1 MYKLLNASFFRLKK
15 NKIFYFI
22 IVVSIVMALFVLYSR
37 YTDEL
42 KDIQYGFP
50 LTDLKTTDRLLID
63 NLVIIGFL
71 MSLFTSLFV
80 GTEYS
85 DGVIRNKLIAG
96 HSRISV
102 YIANFIM
109 SVVVGI
115 IVEVIYLLIVSSIGI
130 PMFGGIQIPIS
141 DFLYVLLDSFM
152 IIVFYAGIFTFI
164 SLICSNITTSTVICL
179 LLTLAMMIMAIL
191 QTPGDEIL
199 NIFPTGQVIQI
210 SWLSYKEEAN
220 IQLLW
225 VYSLGITFVI
235 NTIGIYL
242 FNRKELK

>member
-1 MYKLLNASFFRLKK
+1 MTRLLKANFFRLVK
-15 NKIFYFI
+15 NKIFWGIVIITILIASFI
-22 IVVSIVMALFVLYSR
+22 LFNTILNQQGE
-37 YTDEL
+37 TKE
-42 KDIQYGFP
+42 G
-50 LTDLKTTDRLLID
+50 ID
-63 NLVIIGFL
+63 NILVMYIHFIGIFIAI
-71 MSLFTSLFV
+71 FTSLFV

-115 IVEVIYLLIVSSIGI
+115 IVEVIYLLIVASIGI

-164 SLICSNITTSTVICL
+164 SLICSNITISTVICL

-210 SWLSYKEEAN
+210 SWLAYREEAN

-225 VYSLGITFVI
+225 VYSLGITFII
-235 NTIGIYL
+235 NSIGIYL
-242 FNRKELK
+242 FNRKELKEEEFL

>member
-50 LTDLKTTDRLLID
+50 LTDLKTTDRLLVD

-102 YIANFIM
+102 YIDNFIM

-115 IVEVIYLLIVSSIGI
+115 IVEVIYLLIVASIGI

>member
-22 IVVSIVMALFVLYSR
+22 IVVSIVMALFVLHSR

-115 IVEVIYLLIVSSIGI
+115 IVEVIYLLIVASIGI

>member
-22 IVVSIVMALFVLYSR
+22 IVASIVMALFVLYSR

-115 IVEVIYLLIVSSIGI
+115 IVEVIYLLIVASIGI

-210 SWLSYKEEAN
+210 SWLSYREEAN

-225 VYSLGITFVI
+225 VYSLGITFII
-235 NTIGIYL
+235 NSIGIYL

>member
-42 KDIQYGFP
+42 KDIQYGFS
-50 LTDLKTTDRLLID
+50 LTDLKTTDRLLVD

-130 PMFGGIQIPIS
+130 PIFGGIQIPIS

-152 IIVFYAGIFTFI
+152 IIVFYACIFTFI

>member
-50 LTDLKTTDRLLID
+50 LTDLKTTDRLLVD
-63 NLVIIGFL
+63 NLAIIGFL

-115 IVEVIYLLIVSSIGI
+115 IVEVIYLLIVASIGI

>member
-50 LTDLKTTDRLLID
+50 LTDLKTIDRLLVD

-115 IVEVIYLLIVSSIGI
+115 IVEVIYLLIVASIGI

-164 SLICSNITTSTVICL
+164 SLICSNITISTVICL

-210 SWLSYKEEAN
+210 SWLAYREEAN

-225 VYSLGITFVI
+225 VYSLGITFII
-235 NTIGIYL
+235 NSIGIYL

>member
-50 LTDLKTTDRLLID
+50 LTDLKTTDRLLVD
-63 NLVIIGFL
+63 NLAIIGFL

-115 IVEVIYLLIVSSIGI
+115 IVEVIYLLIVASIGI

-199 NIFPTGQVIQI
+199 NIFPTGQVIHI
-210 SWLSYKEEAN
+210 SWLSYREEAN

>member
-22 IVVSIVMALFVLYSR
+22 IVVSIVMALFVLHSR

-115 IVEVIYLLIVSSIGI
+115 IVEVIYLLIVASIGI

-220 IQLLW
+220 IQILW

>member
-115 IVEVIYLLIVSSIGI
+115 IVEVIYLLIVASIGI

-152 IIVFYAGIFTFI
+152 IIVFYACIFTFI

>member
-115 IVEVIYLLIVSSIGI
+115 IVEVIYLLIVASIGI

>member
-115 IVEVIYLLIVSSIGI
+115 IVEVIYLLIVASIGI

-179 LLTLAMMIMAIL
+179 LLTLAMMIMEIL

>member
-80 GTEYS
+80 VTEYS

-115 IVEVIYLLIVSSIGI
+115 IVEVIYLLIVASIGI